1 MAKRLV
7 TMLLVVCLLLYASPM
22 ALASESVNAEYED
35 FFTTLFESV
44 HAVMLVEG
52 FSGDVLVADGQ
63 DYTFRAEDDSYT
75 YDIMAYMDG
84 EPVNAVDNGDGSFTI
99 RNVTGSLLIGARKIP
114 KPPQPAQTQPTPQPV
129 NPQPKPAPTPT
140 PAPQP
145 TQPQPVPETPA
156 EEPEVIPEAPVE
168 EVVPEETTP
177 VKPEPE
183 KEEKPVKP
191 VVPAEPVPE
200 VVEEKEPFPWW
211 IPVLAVLG
219 IGMLAA
225 IILLLSRRTV
235 VFAVDGG
242 TETKAQKILKGRM
255 ASRPREPEKA
265 GSVFA
270 GWFVDEARTK
280 RWDFENA
287 KVENHM
293 ILYAKWLAA

>member
-1 MAKRLV
+1 MRNRLV
-7 TMLLVVCLLLYASPM
+7 TMLLVFCLLLSVTPMTLAAEMTEEAYA
-22 ALASESVNAEYED
+22 ED
-35 FFTTLFESV
+35 FFTALFESV
-44 HAVMLVEG
+44 HGVMLVEG

-63 DYTFRAEDDSYT
+63 DYTFRAEDNSYT

-84 EPVNAVDNGDGSFTI
+84 EPVSAVDNGDGSFTI

-114 KPPQPAQTQPTPQPV
+114 KPPQPEQSQPAPQPV
-129 NPQPKPAPTPT
+129 NPQPVPAP
-140 PAPQP
+140 A
-145 TQPQPVPETPA
+145 PQPVPETPA
-156 EEPEVIPEAPVE
+156 VEPEVLPEAPVE
-168 EVVPEETTP
+168 ETIPEEP
-177 VKPEPE
+177 KPAAPAPE
-183 KEEKPVKP
+183 QEEKPVKP
-191 VVPAEPVPE
+191 AAPVEPVPE

-219 IGMLAA
+219 LGMLTT

-255 ASRPREPEKA
+255 AARPREPEKDGA
-265 GSVFA
+265 VFA

>member
-1 MAKRLV
+1 MRNRLV
-7 TMLLVVCLLLYASPM
+7 TMLLVFCLLLSATPMTLAAEMTEEEYA
-22 ALASESVNAEYED
+22 ED
-35 FFTTLFESV
+35 FFTALFESV
-44 HAVMLVEG
+44 HGVMLVEG

-63 DYTFRAEDDSYT
+63 DYTFRAEDNSYT

-84 EPVNAVDNGDGSFTI
+84 EPVSAVDNGDGSFTI

-114 KPPQPAQTQPTPQPV
+114 KPPQPEQSQPAPQPV
-129 NPQPKPAPTPT
+129 NPQPVPAP
-140 PAPQP
+140 A
-145 TQPQPVPETPA
+145 PQPVPETPA
-156 EEPEVIPEAPVE
+156 VEPEVLPEAPVE
-168 EVVPEETTP
+168 ETIPEEPKPVTP
-177 VKPEPE
+177 APEQ
-183 KEEKPVKP
+183 EEKPVKP
-191 VVPAEPVPE
+191 AAPAEPVPE

-219 IGMLAA
+219 LGMIAA

-255 ASRPREPEKA
+255 VARPREPEKA
-265 GSVFA
+265 DAVFA

>member
-1 MAKRLV
+1 MRNRLV
-7 TMLLVVCLLLYASPM
+7 TMLLVFCLLLSVTPMTLAAEMTEEAYA
-22 ALASESVNAEYED
+22 ED
-35 FFTTLFESV
+35 FFTALFESV
-44 HAVMLVEG
+44 HGVMLAEG

-63 DYTFRAEDDSYT
+63 DYTFRAEDNSYT

-84 EPVNAVDNGDGSFTI
+84 EPVSAVDNGDGSFTI

-114 KPPQPAQTQPTPQPV
+114 KPPQPEQSQPAPQPV
-129 NPQPKPAPTPT
+129 NPQPVPAP
-140 PAPQP
+140 A
-145 TQPQPVPETPA
+145 PQPVPETPA
-156 EEPEVIPEAPVE
+156 VEPEVLPEAPVE
-168 EVVPEETTP
+168 ETIPEEPKPAAPAPEQEEEP
-177 VKPEPE
+177 VKPAA
-183 KEEKPVKP
+183 PV
-191 VVPAEPVPE
+191 EPVPE

-219 IGMLAA
+219 LGMIAA

-242 TETKAQKILKGRM
+242 TAISAQKILKGHT
-255 ASRPREPEKA
+255 AARPREPEKTGA
-265 GSVFA
+265 VFA
-270 GWFVDEARTK
+270 GWFTDEARTK

>member
-1 MAKRLV
+1 MRNRLV
-7 TMLLVVCLLLYASPM
+7 TMLLVFCLLLSATPMTLAAEMTEEEYA
-22 ALASESVNAEYED
+22 ED
-35 FFTTLFESV
+35 FFTALFESV
-44 HAVMLVEG
+44 HGVMLVEG

-63 DYTFRAEDDSYT
+63 DYTFRAEDNSYT

-84 EPVNAVDNGDGSFTI
+84 EPVSAVDNGDGSFTI

-114 KPPQPAQTQPTPQPV
+114 KPPQPEQSQPAPQPV
-129 NPQPKPAPTPT
+129 NPQPVPAP
-140 PAPQP
+140 A
-145 TQPQPVPETPA
+145 PQPVPETPA
-156 EEPEVIPEAPVE
+156 VEPEVLPEAPVE
-168 EVVPEETTP
+168 ETIPEEPKPVTP
-177 VKPEPE
+177 APEQ
-183 KEEKPVKP
+183 EEKPVKP
-191 VVPAEPVPE
+191 AAPAEPVPE

-219 IGMLAA
+219 LGMIAA

-242 TETKAQKILKGRM
+242 TAISAQKILKGHT
-255 ASRPREPEKA
+255 AARPREPEKT

-270 GWFVDEARTK
+270 GWFTDEARTK

>member
-1 MAKRLV
+1 MRNRLV
-7 TMLLVVCLLLYASPM
+7 TMLLVFCLLLSVTPMTLAAEMTEEAYA
-22 ALASESVNAEYED
+22 ED
-35 FFTTLFESV
+35 FFTVLFESV
-44 HAVMLVEG
+44 HGVMLVEG

-63 DYTFRAEDDSYT
+63 DYTFRAEDNSYT

-84 EPVNAVDNGDGSFTI
+84 EPVSAVDNGDGSFTI

-114 KPPQPAQTQPTPQPV
+114 KPPQPEQSQPAPQPV
-129 NPQPKPAPTPT
+129 NPQPVPAP
-140 PAPQP
+140 A
-145 TQPQPVPETPA
+145 PQPVPETPA
-156 EEPEVIPEAPVE
+156 VEPDVLPEAPVE
-168 EVVPEETTP
+168 ETIPEEPKPVTP
-177 VKPEPE
+177 APEQ
-183 KEEKPVKP
+183 EEKPVKP
-191 VVPAEPVPE
+191 AAPAEPAPE

-219 IGMLAA
+219 LGMIAA

-242 TETKAQKILKGRM
+242 TAISAQKILKGHT
-255 ASRPREPEKA
+255 AARPREPEKT

-270 GWFVDEARTK
+270 GWFTDEARTK

>member
-1 MAKRLV
+1 MRNRLV
-7 TMLLVVCLLLYASPM
+7 AMLLVFSLLLSASPM
-22 ALASESVNAEYED
+22 TLAAEMTEEAYAED
-35 FFTTLFESV
+35 FFTALFESV
-44 HAVMLVEG
+44 HGVMLAEG

-63 DYTFRAEDDSYT
+63 DYTFRAEDNSYT

-84 EPVNAVDNGDGSFTI
+84 EPVSAVDNGDGSFTI

-114 KPPQPAQTQPTPQPV
+114 KPPQPEQSQPAPQPV
-129 NPQPKPAPTPT
+129 NPQPVPAP
-140 PAPQP
+140 A
-145 TQPQPVPETPA
+145 PQPVPETPA
-156 EEPEVIPEAPVE
+156 VEPEVLPEAPVE
-168 EVVPEETTP
+168 ETIPEEPKPAAPAPEQEEEP
-177 VKPEPE
+177 VKPAAPVEP
-183 KEEKPVKP
+183 
-191 VVPAEPVPE
+191 APE

-211 IPVLAVLG
+211 IPALAVLG
-219 IGMLAA
+219 LGMIAA

-242 TETKAQKILKGRM
+242 TAISAQKILKGHT
-255 ASRPREPEKA
+255 AARPREPEKT

-270 GWFVDEARTK
+270 GWFTDEARTQ

>member
-1 MAKRLV
+1 MRNRLV
-7 TMLLVVCLLLYASPM
+7 AMLLVFSLLLSASPM
-22 ALASESVNAEYED
+22 TLAAEMTEEAYAED
-35 FFTTLFESV
+35 FFTALFESV
-44 HAVMLVEG
+44 HGVMLVEG

-63 DYTFRAEDDSYT
+63 DYTFRAEDNSYT

-84 EPVNAVDNGDGSFTI
+84 EPVSAVDNGDGSFTI

-114 KPPQPAQTQPTPQPV
+114 KPPQPEQSQPAPQPV
-129 NPQPKPAPTPT
+129 NPQPVPAP
-140 PAPQP
+140 A
-145 TQPQPVPETPA
+145 PQPVPETPA
-156 EEPEVIPEAPVE
+156 VEPEVLPEAPVE
-168 EVVPEETTP
+168 ETIPEEPKPAAPAPEQEEEP
-177 VKPEPE
+177 VKPAA
-183 KEEKPVKP
+183 PV
-191 VVPAEPVPE
+191 EPVPE

-219 IGMLAA
+219 LGMIAA

-242 TETKAQKILKGRM
+242 TAISAQKILKGHT
-255 ASRPREPEKA
+255 AARPREPEKTGA
-265 GSVFA
+265 VFA
-270 GWFVDEARTK
+270 GWFTDEARTK

>member
-1 MAKRLV
+1 MRNRLV
-7 TMLLVVCLLLYASPM
+7 AMLLVFSLLLSASPM
-22 ALASESVNAEYED
+22 TLAAEMTEEAYAED
-35 FFTTLFESV
+35 FFTALFESV
-44 HAVMLVEG
+44 HGVMLAEG

-63 DYTFRAEDDSYT
+63 DYTFRAEDNSYT

-84 EPVNAVDNGDGSFTI
+84 EPVSAVDNGDGSFTI

-114 KPPQPAQTQPTPQPV
+114 KPPQPEQSQPAPQPV
-129 NPQPKPAPTPT
+129 NPQPVPAP
-140 PAPQP
+140 A
-145 TQPQPVPETPA
+145 PQPVPETPA
-156 EEPEVIPEAPVE
+156 VEPDVLPEAPVE
-168 EVVPEETTP
+168 ETIPEEPKPVTP
-177 VKPEPE
+177 APEQ
-183 KEEKPVKP
+183 EEKPVKP
-191 VVPAEPVPE
+191 AAPAEPAPE

-219 IGMLAA
+219 LGMIAA

-242 TETKAQKILKGRM
+242 TAISAQKILKGHT
-255 ASRPREPEKA
+255 AARPREPEKT

-270 GWFVDEARTK
+270 GWFTDEARTK

>member
-1 MAKRLV
+1 MRNRLV
-7 TMLLVVCLLLYASPM
+7 AMLLVFSLLLSASPM
-22 ALASESVNAEYED
+22 TLAAEMTEEAYAED
-35 FFTTLFESV
+35 FFTALFESV
-44 HAVMLVEG
+44 HGVMLVEG

-63 DYTFRAEDDSYT
+63 DYTFRAEDNSYT

-84 EPVNAVDNGDGSFTI
+84 EPVSAVDNGDGSFTI

-114 KPPQPAQTQPTPQPV
+114 KPPQPEQSQPAPQPV
-129 NPQPKPAPTPT
+129 NPQPVPAP
-140 PAPQP
+140 A
-145 TQPQPVPETPA
+145 PQPVPETPA
-156 EEPEVIPEAPVE
+156 VEPEVLPEAPVE
-168 EVVPEETTP
+168 ETIPEGPKPVTP
-177 VKPEPE
+177 APEQ
-183 KEEKPVKP
+183 EEKPVKP
-191 VVPAEPVPE
+191 AAPVEPVPE

-219 IGMLAA
+219 LGMIAA

-242 TETKAQKILKGRM
+242 TAISAQKILKGHT
-255 ASRPREPEKA
+255 AARPREPEKTGA
-265 GSVFA
+265 VFA
-270 GWFVDEARTK
+270 GWFTDEARTK

>member
-1 MAKRLV
+1 MGKRV
-7 TMLLVVCLLLYASPM
+7 VSMLLALCLLLSAVPV
-22 ALASESVNAEYED
+22 ALASEPAGEEYED
-35 FFTTLFESV
+35 FFSALLENI
-44 HAVMLVEG
+44 HGVMLVEG

-63 DYTFRAEDDSYT
+63 DYTFRAEDNSYT

-84 EPVNAVDNGDGSFTI
+84 EPVSAVDNGDGSFTI

-114 KPPQPAQTQPTPQPV
+114 KPPQPEQSQPAPQPV
-129 NPQPKPAPTPT
+129 NPQPVPAP
-140 PAPQP
+140 A
-145 TQPQPVPETPA
+145 PQPVPETPV
-156 EEPEVIPEAPVE
+156 EEPDVIPEAPVE
-168 EVVPEETTP
+168 ETIPEEPKPVTP
-177 VKPEPE
+177 APEQ
-183 KEEKPVKP
+183 EEKPVKP
-191 VVPAEPVPE
+191 AAPVEPAPE
-200 VVEEKEPFPWW
+200 VVEEKDFFPWW

-219 IGMLAA
+219 LGMIAA

-242 TETKAQKILKGRM
+242 TAISAQKILKGHT
-255 ASRPREPEKA
+255 AARPREPEKA
-265 GSVFA
+265 GAVFA

>member
-1 MAKRLV
+1 MRNRLV
-7 TMLLVVCLLLYASPM
+7 TMLLVFCLLLSASPM
-22 ALASESVNAEYED
+22 TLAAEMTEEAYAED
-35 FFTTLFESV
+35 FFTALFESV
-44 HAVMLVEG
+44 HGVMLAEG

-63 DYTFRAEDDSYT
+63 DYTFRAEDNSYT

-84 EPVNAVDNGDGSFTI
+84 EPVSAVDNGDGSFTI

-114 KPPQPAQTQPTPQPV
+114 KPPQPEQSQPAPQPV
-129 NPQPKPAPTPT
+129 NPQPVPAP
-140 PAPQP
+140 A
-145 TQPQPVPETPA
+145 PQPVPETPA
-156 EEPEVIPEAPVE
+156 VEPEVLPEAPVE
-168 EVVPEETTP
+168 ETIPEGPKPVTP
-177 VKPEPE
+177 APEQ
-183 KEEKPVKP
+183 EEKPVKP
-191 VVPAEPVPE
+191 AAPVEPVPE

-219 IGMLAA
+219 LGMIAA

-242 TETKAQKILKGRM
+242 TAISAQKILKGHT
-255 ASRPREPEKA
+255 AARPREPEKT

-270 GWFVDEARTK
+270 GWFTDEARTK

>member
-1 MAKRLV
+1 MRNRLV
-7 TMLLVVCLLLYASPM
+7 AMLLVFSLLLSASPM
-22 ALASESVNAEYED
+22 TLAAEMTEEAYAED
-35 FFTTLFESV
+35 FFTALFESV
-44 HAVMLVEG
+44 HGVMLAEG

-63 DYTFRAEDDSYT
+63 DYTFRAEDNSYT

-84 EPVNAVDNGDGSFTI
+84 EPVSAVDNGDGSFTI

-114 KPPQPAQTQPTPQPV
+114 KPPQPEQSQPAPQPV
-129 NPQPKPAPTPT
+129 NPQPVPAP
-140 PAPQP
+140 A
-145 TQPQPVPETPA
+145 PQPVPETPA
-156 EEPEVIPEAPVE
+156 VEPEVLPEAPVE
-168 EVVPEETTP
+168 ETIPEGPKPAAPAPEQEEEP
-177 VKPEPE
+177 VKPAAPVEP
-183 KEEKPVKP
+183 
-191 VVPAEPVPE
+191 APE

-211 IPVLAVLG
+211 IPALAVLG
-219 IGMLAA
+219 LGMIAA

-242 TETKAQKILKGRM
+242 TAISAQKILKGHT
-255 ASRPREPEKA
+255 AARPREPEKT

-270 GWFVDEARTK
+270 GWFTDEARTK